1 MTLET
6 TVIENKVKEKFGDNV
21 SDFRMEQD
29 ILTFHALPVSIWD
42 VISFMKNDETLRFNF
57 MTDLCGVHYPD
68 NNEDAQFAVVYHL
81 HNWVDNVRVRVK
93 TFLDGKNPEVNTM
106 SDIFAAA
113 NWMERETYD
122 FYGINFI
129 GHPNLK
135 RILNDEGM
143 VSFPMRKD
151 HPLEDAGRTDKDDRF
166 FGRTPNNYEPTK

>member
-81 HNWVDNVRVRVK
+81 HNW
-93 TFLDGKNPEVNTM
+93 
-106 SDIFAAA
+106 
-113 NWMERETYD
+113 
-122 FYGINFI
+122 
-129 GHPNLK
+129 
-135 RILNDEGM
+135 
-143 VSFPMRKD
+143 
-151 HPLEDAGRTDKDDRF
+151 
-166 FGRTPNNYEPTK
+166 